1 MDGQAVVRR
10 LANNY
15 ASTKGYSVLSTNW
28 LPPPIPTVPTE
39 IQQAANEGNLVIF
52 VGAGVSIQ
60 MGCPSWSGFA
70 DAALKQL
77 AEKGLISYGEIQL
90 LSELDA
96 RKILSIALQVAESDP
111 NALDFAKMIVPEHP
125 KDSKIYDHLNSIG
138 CAYVTTNYDR
148 YLDLSPATSTKVGI
162 GASGDD
168 TGDDK
173 EDLICWPRQFSSGL
187 LRQPGSVVHLHG
199 SVDEPE
205 SMVITT
211 PNYLCHYSD
220 DQVQDFLSDL
230 FERQTV
236 LFLGY
241 GLDESEVLE
250 HILRKGQ
257 RPGGHRKRRYM
268 LSGYYTHQDKTFKH
282 LSNYYDK
289 SFGVRTVPYNLD
301 VLGYAQLEKVVE
313 DWSSRLVIGGPL
325 MSDDLE
331 FVMDVANE

>member
-1 MDGQAVVRR
+1 MSVDGKAIVRR

-15 ASTKGYSVLSTNW
+15 AATKGYSVLSTNW

-39 IQQAANEGNLVIF
+39 IQQAANEGTLVIF

-111 NALDFAKMIVPEHP
+111 DALDFAKMIVPEHP

-148 YLDLSPATSTKVGI
+148 YLDFSPAKSTKSSV

-187 LRQPGSVVHLHG
+187 LRQPGAVVHLHG

-211 PNYLCHYSD
+211 PNYLRH
-220 DQVQDFLSDL
+220 
-230 FERQTV
+230 
-236 LFLGY
+236 
-241 GLDESEVLE
+241 
-250 HILRKGQ
+250 
-257 RPGGHRKRRYM
+257 
-268 LSGYYTHQDKTFKH
+268 
-282 LSNYYDK
+282 
-289 SFGVRTVPYNLD
+289 
-301 VLGYAQLEKVVE
+301 
-313 DWSSRLVIGGPL
+313 
-325 MSDDLE
+325 
-331 FVMDVANE
+331 